1 MDTLSVTLELP
12 RDLLGALDVPQVQ
25 LSDRLQELVA
35 IELFREGRISS
46 GKGAELL
53 GISKLA
59 FVRLLA
65 QYGVAYFTELP
76 EELTA
81 EVVALEQL
89 LGEQNA

>member
-12 RDLLGALDVPQVQ
+12 RDLLGALDVPQVH

-59 FVRLLA
+59 FVQLLA